1 MNELITKVQAHAIPE
16 QEIYVYFETDANK
29 DLILEYLRRKYIG
42 GFNKTLARKIK
53 IKRFSST
60 EVEIY
65 FGYDTEDNYYIP
77 ILLFIDKQKCYEELE
92 KEMED
97 EREREGIEQ
106 ELEFIEEKQKRERL
120 YEELKKEFGNN

>member
-1 MNELITKVQAHAIPE
+1 MNELITKVQAYEALE
-16 QEIYVYFETDANK
+16 QEIYDYFETDANK
-29 DLILEYLRRKYIG
+29 ELILEYLRKSW
-42 GFNKTLARKIK
+42 GFQRTFSGKIT

-65 FGYDTEDNYYIP
+65 FDYDTEDNYYIP

-97 EREREGIEQ
+97 EREREEIEQ
-106 ELEFIEEKQKRERL
+106 ELEFIEEKQKRESL
-120 YEELKKEFGNN
+120 YKELKKEFGNV

>member
-1 MNELITKVQAHAIPE
+1 MNELITKVQAYEALE
-16 QEIYVYFETDANK
+16 QEIYDYFETDANK
-29 DLILEYLRRKYIG
+29 ELILEYLHKSWGSQR
-42 GFNKTLARKIK
+42 TLSAKIK
-53 IKRFSST
+53 IKCFSST

-106 ELEFIEEKQKRERL
+106 ELKFIEEKQKRERL
-120 YEELKKEFGNN
+120 YNELKKEFGND

>member
-1 MNELITKVQAHAIPE
+1 MNELITKVQAYEALE
-16 QEIYVYFETDANK
+16 QEIYDYFETDANK
-29 DLILEYLRRKYIG
+29 ELILEYLHKSWGSQR
-42 GFNKTLARKIK
+42 TLSAKIK
-53 IKRFSST
+53 IKCFSST

-106 ELEFIEEKQKRERL
+106 ELKFIEEKQKRERL

>member
-1 MNELITKVQAHAIPE
+1 MNELITKVQAYEALE
-16 QEIYVYFETDANK
+16 QEIYDYFETDANK
-29 DLILEYLRRKYIG
+29 ELILEYLHKSWGFRRTFSG
-42 GFNKTLARKIK
+42 KIT

-97 EREREGIEQ
+97 EREREGI
-106 ELEFIEEKQKRERL
+106 REGAQMLRSTRTVM
-120 YEELKKEFGNN
+120 

>member
-1 MNELITKVQAHAIPE
+1 MNELITKVQAYEALE
-16 QEIYVYFETDANK
+16 QEIYDYFETDANK
-29 DLILEYLRRKYIG
+29 ELILEYLRKSW
-42 GFNKTLARKIK
+42 GFQRTFSGKIT

-106 ELEFIEEKQKRERL
+106 ELEFIEEKQKRESL
-120 YEELKKEFGNN
+120 YKELKKEFGNN